1 MHPLRTKQGSFGDDL
16 FAERDVTHL
25 TEFRERLQEILVDDR
40 SVHCSEI
47 GAHPRDY
54 LGLRDRWTEKSKR
67 ASGEQGIE
75 GRRFNDTDGG
85 VNGSAGHAID
95 DIILL
100 GEIIFATGMGAN
112 VNEPMALELRETA
125 TGVLD
130 EILME
135 NVLAFCG
142 LPAPTYP
149 AGEPLRQTLDGVIGV
164 RIDDEVFVVEASV
177 VEDHDGSMDGREF
190 SALIGL
196 GVGLGKT
203 LGTGEMARFRKP
215 DRKSRFGS
223 RATVASAG
231 TVRKDPHCLLCS
243 CSRKI
248 RFRLPRVNPI
258 RCVERRTDDGR
269 RVLVGRQDRDKTTT
283 ENGLLKGGLFDVKP
297 DATAK
302 GALL

>member
-1 MHPLRTKQGSFGDDL
+1 MGNR
-16 FAERDVTHL
+16 R
-25 TEFRERLQEILVDDR
+25 
-40 SVHCSEI
+40 
-47 GAHPRDY
+47 
-54 LGLRDRWTEKSKR
+54 TEKSKR
-67 ASGEQGIE
+67 ASGEDVIQR
-75 GRRFNDTDGG
+75 RRFDDADGG
-85 VNGSAGHAID
+85 VNGSTRHAID
-95 DIILL
+95 DVILL
-100 GEIIFATGMGAN
+100 REVIFTSRVGAN

-135 NVLAFCG
+135 NFLAFCG

-149 AGEPLRQTLDGVIGV
+149 AGQPLCQTLDGVIGV

-248 RFRLPRVNPI
+248 RFRLPRVNP
-258 RCVERRTDDGR
+258 RSCVKRRTDDGGCVLIR
-269 RVLVGRQDRDKTTT
+269 RKDGDKTAT
-283 ENGLLKGGLFDVKP
+283 EDGLLKSRLFDVEP

-302 GALL
+302 RPLL